1 MKKFSYILVA
11 LFSVF
16 LLASCGGQSD
26 NNNDENTVTDNEVEN
41 TTNEPETP
49 EILNTIPF
57 SEFKILGTEK
67 QYFKMV
73 DGGNCEIVIGDNGYA
88 DITVEFELIKTY
100 TGDAK
105 QYFVSMIAKDEK
117 GKTVELS
124 TTTNGEVR
132 SDDSDGSRFLSFL
145 TSEPGEKMVF
155 SFSGAV
161 TGEGF
166 NADGP
171 KTEAAIK
178 KIKSFEVKSTKY

>member
-1 MKKFSYILVA
+1 MKKYSFIIIA
-11 LFSVF
+11 LFSVLF
-16 LLASCGGQSD
+16 LVSCGG
-26 NNNDENTVTDNEVEN
+26 NTENKQNEN
-41 TTNEPETP
+41 TTTDNTVDNSTTEPAKP
-49 EILNTIPF
+49 VVLNTIPF

-73 DGGNCEIVIGDNGYA
+73 DGGQCEIVIGDNGYA
-88 DITVEFELIKTY
+88 DITAEFELIKTY
-100 TGDAK
+100 TGDAR
-105 QYFVSMIAKDEK
+105 QYFVSMIAKDDK

-161 TGEGF
+161 TGQGF

-171 KTEAAIK
+171 KTEEAIK

>member
-1 MKKFSYILVA
+1 MKKYSFIIIA
-11 LFSVF
+11 LFSVVF
-16 LLASCGGQSD
+16 LVSCGGKTENKQTESSTT
-26 NNNDENTVTDNEVEN
+26 ENTVTETKTEVS
-41 TTNEPETP
+41 TP
-49 EILNTIPF
+49 KILNTIQF

-73 DGGNCEIVIGDNGYA
+73 EGGKCEIVIGDNGYA
-88 DITVEFELIKTY
+88 DITAEFELVKKY
-100 TGDAK
+100 TGDAR

-171 KTEAAIK
+171 KTEEAIK
-178 KIKSFEVKSTKY
+178 KIKSFEVKCTKY